1 MRRFVFKHEDA
12 ERNRKTNELLGIVVT
27 CITAVARRI
36 TSSELVTIL
45 ASLYDEI
52 VKKSADYRLEKSG
65 TKYRVKIIK
74 IIIISTESCVRKY
87 THSTHTFKYIK
98 TNAHRLL

>member
-12 ERNRKTNELLGIVVT
+12 ERNRKANELLGIVVT

-52 VKKSADYRLEKSG
+52 VKNLP
-65 TKYRVKIIK
+65 IIGSK
-74 IIIISTESCVRKY
+74 NLAQSIELK
-87 THSTHTFKYIK
+87 
-98 TNAHRLL
+98 